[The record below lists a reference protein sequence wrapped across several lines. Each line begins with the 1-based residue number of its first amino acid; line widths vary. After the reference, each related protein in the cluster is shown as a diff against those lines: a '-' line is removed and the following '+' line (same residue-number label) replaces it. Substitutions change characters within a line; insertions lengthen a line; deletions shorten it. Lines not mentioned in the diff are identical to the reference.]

1 MFKRE
6 AKTSSTF
13 SDFIREASSREKK
26 KVYLEALNA
35 ATKAQVRII
44 ETAKTQAPA

>member
-13 SDFIREASSREKK
+13 SDFIREASSKEKK
-26 KVYLEALNA
+26 KVYIEALNA
-35 ATKAQVRII
+35 ATKAQVRVL
-44 ETAKTQAPA
+44 ETARTQAPA